1 MAGPGGG
8 PPRRRFVLRSLASS
22 KRSLRSLLTFTCS
35 HTKSRKGCETC
46 KKRHIRCDESFPQCK
61 NCTKHK
67 IRCPYNDIPVQEARP
82 NGPPNLMWT
91 PETEA
96 VIENWRRTGLFP
108 FPHLDVKPAPVPAL
122 YSFEELRLIH
132 HVASIS
138 HELSALD
145 ANGFTLWTGRIPT

>member
-1 MAGPGGG
+1 MKA
-8 PPRRRFVLRSLASS
+8 LTLAS
-22 KRSLRSLLTFTCS
+22 S

-82 NGPPNLMWT
+82 NGPPNLMWDSDV
-91 PETEA
+91 EDALEQ
-96 VIENWRRTGLFP
+96 WRRTGLFP
-108 FPHLDVKPAPVPAL
+108 FPDLNVSPTPAPQF

-138 HELSALD
+138 HELGAWD
-145 ANGFTLWTGRIPT
+145 ANGFTLWTSKIPT